1 MGKASISIA
10 IGALWNGQTQIDT
23 VTNSIQRMALNCA
36 KSSASTTQSLAIQG
50 EKWVTLGNQ
59 IHNAGTKIADVGDTL
74 TSAITVPMTKVGG
87 YCVDQAVSF
96 DTAIAN
102 LRKTSDLTAD
112 QLDALGQ
119 AAIDAS
125 QKQPVDAATIVN
137 IEALGAQ
144 LGVADDNLQSFAQTV
159 SGLDIATNMDADTAA
174 TEMAR
179 FANITGMS
187 ETEFSNYGS
196 TIVAIGNNMATTES
210 EVSNLAQRFA
220 SAGTAAGMSQADILG
235 VSGALS
241 SLGVKAEMGGSAL
254 SQTVNAIGV
263 AVSNGGDDLQAF
275 ADKAGMSAD
284 EFAAAWRDDAAGTL
298 NTLVE
303 NMGKSVAAG
312 EDVNVMLS
320 DLGITG
326 IRQSDVMRRLIDS
339 TEAVTGK
346 QSVLASA
353 LDLSRSA
360 WEENTALQTEVD
372 QRNESMQSR
381 LDVLKNKVNAVAIE
395 VGTPLTEALIDAMDA
410 LQPLF
415 QGVADAAQAFADMD
429 EEDQKAILSLAG
441 VVTAAGPVLSTVGR
455 LVQGIGN
462 VNAEWGKAQEKAAIY
477 GDALNTVDG
486 SLMRNYASSK
496 EMAAQLGS
504 VQNAAAKAAGG
515 ADKYVSAWEGMT
527 DSAKVV
533 RDTTTKIDALSEKQK
548 GLGEESVK
556 AKSKIEKQIGALEEQ
571 RNTAKKAYE
580 DNATLVTAWSKSS
593 SEATKAADGIGYLSD
608 SLERVK
614 TGTTDTAQKMQAVA
628 QSTSGIKG
636 AASKAGDAL
645 ANMES
650 KAGQAASNIGS
661 GLSNGMK
668 LAASSALDMA
678 KNFAVGALQAG
689 AVSLAIAGVTF
700 VVGKLVDYY
709 QKQKE
714 RSDNLA
720 KATDGLTEAT
730 NKSIKAATDQSVAY
744 EDSKT
749 SLYDA
754 RDAVDKAVES
764 QARLVDSIG
773 STNTEASA
781 QMGQLQAA
789 YSVIKEYAN
798 QTGLSTQEQG
808 KLKAA
813 VDTFNGIAG
822 TSIDVI
828 DAENGKLAENGEA
841 IDNVTT
847 KLGGY
852 VQQKLEQIRLEAYQD
867 RLKEL
872 YEQQAVDIQALA
884 TAQKAYNDEMASI
897 GDKDTY
903 IQNYIDKYKELN
915 PLVDISA
922 EKLQEMA
929 EKAYDNATASA
940 YANSGIEDAQSALE
954 TLNGSIEITEAAMG
968 ATASA
973 TDGLSNSVQTWA
985 QANVAITSSCEGAG
999 KDLQQF
1005 SQDLADTGL
1014 STEQLKDITDEQ
1026 WTQIVAAYD
1035 GNSKSIVDAL
1045 DGLGIDMGDSGDRAV
1060 RALADAMLSGRD
1072 GVTDSASQLIQ
1083 AAESGDWS
1091 GLSAAMQEHGIHIPE
1106 ELATALSSNS
1116 GAPSEAASRMLS
1128 LVALKLA
1135 GGDVDKAAEI
1145 LGGDIDAGLA
1155 EGIQNGTLSE
1165 EEAATLGDDVLAASK
1180 ESLDSHS
1187 PSVKFE
1193 ELGADV
1199 DAGLANGIDGNASGP
1214 TTSAYNLGQAV
1225 IDGVG
1230 DLVSRLTDVGSQ
1242 SGSGFSNGI
1251 LGWSGSAQE
1260 SGAALRQGA
1269 EGGVDGTAGTLS
1281 TEGTSA
1287 GRLFSGGISSFVGSA
1302 TSAAG
1307 RMFSGVVGATSGTP
1321 GKLGGFGSSAGS
1333 LFSGGISSFV
1343 GSATSAAGRL
1353 FSGVV
1358 GATSGTPDRLGGFGS
1373 SASGNFASGIG
1384 ANAYAV
1390 TRQANAIANNA
1401 MQAGNYGNSYEWGT
1415 HLGENFASG
1424 ISARLGWVAQAAR
1437 NIANTAASILH
1448 FSVPR
1453 EGPWSGS
1460 ERGGVTSGMH
1470 LAENFASGM
1479 MRGVPEVER
1488 AAMAVASAS
1497 QVPVPSL
1504 GARALGAGGSKY
1516 GDLGRTIGYGST
1528 TNNWNLTINGAQL
1541 QGASPRAQELIGE
1554 LFGEFGL
1561 VADMGV

>member
-36 KSSASTTQSLAIQG
+36 KSSVSTTQSLAIQG
-50 EKWVTLGNQ
+50 EKWVNLGDQ

-87 YCVDQAVSF
+87 YCVDQAVNF

-102 LRKTSDLTAD
+102 LRKTSNLTAD

-125 QKQPVDAATIVN
+125 QQQPVDAATIVN

-144 LGVADDNLQSFAQTV
+144 LGVADENLQSFAQTV

-187 ETEFSNYGS
+187 EAEFSNYGS

-298 NTLVE
+298 NALVE

-353 LDLSRSA
+353 LDLSRGA

-429 EEDQKAILSLAG
+429 EEDQRTILSLAG

-462 VNAEWGKAQEKAAIY
+462 VNTEWGKAQEKAAIY

-486 SLMRNYASSK
+486 HQMRNYASSK

-527 DSAKVV
+527 DSAKIV
-533 RDTTTKIDALSEKQK
+533 RDNEVKIGALRDKQQS
-548 GLGEESVK
+548 LGEESVK
-556 AKSKIEKQIGALEEQ
+556 AKAKIEKQIGALQEQ
-571 RNTAKKAYE
+571 SDAARDAYE
-580 DNATLVTAWSKSS
+580 KNASLVTAWSKSS
-593 SEATKAADGIGYLSD
+593 SEAEKAASGINGLSD
-608 SLERVK
+608 SLEKVK
-614 TGTTDTAQKMQAVA
+614 SGTTDTAKQLEAVSKSA
-628 QSTSGIKG
+628 GGIKG
-636 AASKAGDAL
+636 AAGNAGNALKDMASKAGEATS
-645 ANMES
+645 AF
-650 KAGQAASNIGS
+650 GS
-661 GLSNGMK
+661 GLSNGIK

-689 AVSLAIAGVTF
+689 AVSLAIAGVSAA
-700 VVGKLVDYY
+700 VGFLVTNF
-709 QKQKE
+709 QETQQRAE
-714 RSDNLA
+714 NLE

-730 NKSIKAATDQSVAY
+730 NKSIKAAQDQSIEY
-744 EDSKT
+744 EGT
-749 SLYDA
+749 SISMDEA
-754 RDAVDKAVES
+754 RDAVDKATES
-764 QARLVDSIG
+764 QAKLVDSIN
-773 STNTEASA
+773 SSNSEASA

-789 YSVIKEYAN
+789 YGVIKEYAN
-798 QTGLSTQEQG
+798 QSDLSTEAQG
-808 KLKAA
+808 RLKAA
-813 VDTFNGIAG
+813 VDTFNSICG
-822 TSIDVI
+822 TQIEVT
-828 DAENGKLAENGEA
+828 DAANGKLAENGEA
-841 IDNVTT
+841 IDNVST
-847 KLGGY
+847 KLGDY
-852 VQQKLEQIRLEAYQD
+852 VQKKIEQIKIDAYQD
-867 RLKEL
+867 RLTEL
-872 YEQQAVDIQALA
+872 YKQQADDIQAV
-884 TAQKAYNDEMASI
+884 TEAQIAYNQEME
-897 GDKDTY
+897 GMNDKLDAY
-903 IQNYIDKYKELN
+903 IESCKRSGSEAT
-915 PLVDISA
+915 PEMISA
-922 EKLQEMA
+922 WEEAYESNARLSSGLGDA
-929 EKAYDNATASA
+929 EQN
-940 YANSGIEDAQSALE
+940 LE
-954 TLNGSIEITEAAMG
+954 SINGAITTTEAEMG
-968 ATASA
+968 ATAA
-973 TDGLSNSVQTWA
+973 AADGLSNSVETFA
-985 QANVAITSSCEGAG
+985 QSNSYIQSACEGANV
-999 KDLQQF
+999 DLQQF
-1005 SQDLADTGL
+1005 SKSLADTGI
-1014 STEQLKDITDEQ
+1014 SVDDLKNVNDED
-1026 WTQIVAAYD
+1026 WIQILASYD
-1035 GNSKSIVDAL
+1035 SNSQSIVDTL
-1045 DGLGIDMGDSGDRAV
+1045 TGLGYSMGDCGDRAV
-1060 RALADAMLSGRD
+1060 NALADGLLSGQND
-1072 GVTDSASQLIQ
+1072 VGDAASQLIQ
-1083 AAESGDWS
+1083 SANAGDWS
-1091 GLSAAMQEHGIHIPE
+1091 GLVSQMRDHGFDVPE

-1128 LVALKLA
+1128 IVALKLA

-1155 EGIQNGTLSE
+1155 DGIKNGTLSE

-1180 ESLDSHS
+1180 DSLNSHS

-1199 DAGLANGIDGNASGP
+1199 DAGLANGIDGNTDGP
-1214 TTSAYNLGQAV
+1214 TTSASNLGQAV

-1230 DLVSRLTDVGSQ
+1230 DLVSKLTDVGSN
-1242 SGSGFSNGI
+1242 SGSGFANGI

-1260 SGAALRQGA
+1260 SGAALKAGA
-1269 EGGVDGTAGTLS
+1269 EGGVDGTAGALS

-1333 LFSGGISSFV
+1333 FFSSGLSSFV
-1343 GSATSAAGRL
+1343 GSATNAAGRL
-1353 FSGVV
+1353 YSGVV
-1358 GATSGTPDRLGGFGS
+1358 GATSGTPGKLGGFGS

>member
-1 MGKASISIA
+1 MGKASITIA
-10 IGALWNGQTQIDT
+10 IGALWNGQTQLDA
-23 VTNSIQRMALNCA
+23 VSNSISRMALNAA
-36 KSSASTTQSLAIQG
+36 KSSESTTRSLALQG
-50 EKWVTLGNQ
+50 ESWAGLGNQ
-59 IHNAGTKIADVGDTL
+59 IYDAGTKVAEVGDTL
-74 TSAITVPMTKVGG
+74 TTAITVPMTKVGG

-112 QLDALGQ
+112 QLDALGDS
-119 AAIDAS
+119 ALEAS

-144 LGVADDNLQSFAQTV
+144 LGVADDELESFSKTV

-179 FANITGMS
+179 FANITGMA
-187 ETEFSNYGS
+187 EDEFSNYGS

-210 EVSNLAQRFA
+210 DVSNLAQRFA

-235 VSGALS
+235 MSGALS

-284 EFAAAWRDDAAGTL
+284 EFAAAWRDDAAGTF

-303 NMGKSVAAG
+303 SMGKSVASG
-312 EDVNVMLS
+312 EDVNTMLS

-353 LDLSRSA
+353 LDLSRNA

-381 LDVLKNKVNAVAIE
+381 LDVLKNKVNAVAIT

-429 EEDQKAILSLAG
+429 EQDQRTVLSLAG
-441 VVTAAGPVLSTVGR
+441 VTTAAGPVLSVAGR

-462 VNAEWGKAQEKAAIY
+462 VNTMFGQSQEKAAIF

-486 SLMRNYASSK
+486 SQMRVYASSGD
-496 EMAAQLGS
+496 MASRLG
-504 VQNAAAKAAGG
+504 VAQNAAAKAAGG
-515 ADKYVSAWEGMT
+515 ADKYVHAWEGMT

-533 RDTTTKIDALSEKQK
+533 RDSTEKIQDLSMQLNLLGDGSDKASAKLK
-548 GLGEESVK
+548 G
-556 AKSKIEKQIGALEEQ
+556 QISALEGQ
-571 RNTAKKAYE
+571 RDAAKDAYE
-580 DNATLVTAWSKSS
+580 KNASLVTAWSKSTT
-593 SEATKAADGIGYLSD
+593 EAEKAADGIDGLTE
-608 SLERVK
+608 SLDRVK
-614 TGTTDTAQKMQAVA
+614 SG
-628 QSTSGIKG
+628 STSTAREIESVSKSAGGIKG

-661 GLSNGMK
+661 GLANGMK

-730 NKSIKAATDQSVAY
+730 NKSIKAAQDQGVAY
-744 EDSKT
+744 EGTKVSI
-749 SLYDA
+749 SEA
-754 RDAVDKAVES
+754 RDAVDKAIES
-764 QARLVDSIG
+764 QAKLADSINDG
-773 STNTEASA
+773 NASASA

-789 YSVIKEYAN
+789 YEVIKEYAN

-828 DAENGKLAENGEA
+828 DAENGKLAENGDA
-841 IDNVTT
+841 IENVSS
-847 KLGGY
+847 KLGEY

-867 RLKEL
+867 RLKTM
-872 YEQQAVDIQALA
+872 YEQQAEDIQALA
-884 TAQKAYNDEMASI
+884 TAQKAYNDEMDALGSKE
-897 GDKDTY
+897 DY
-903 IQNYIDKYKELN
+903 VSRYIDNYKGLYTQVKLTDDELR
-915 PLVDISA
+915 DIA
-922 EKLQEMA
+922 EST
-929 EKAYDNATASA
+929 YDNAEAAA
-940 YANSGIEDAQSALE
+940 YANSGLEDAKSNLDSI
-954 TLNGSIEITEAAMG
+954 NGSISITEAAMG
-968 ATASA
+968 AAAAA
-973 TDGLSNSVQTWA
+973 TDGLSDSVQTWA
-985 QANVAITSSCEGAG
+985 QSNEAISNACIGAG
-999 KDLQQF
+999 QDLQQF

-1014 STEQLKDITDEQ
+1014 STSQLKDITNDE
-1026 WTQIVAAYD
+1026 WAQIVAAYD
-1035 GNSKSIVDAL
+1035 RNSTSIIEAL
-1045 DGLGIDMGDSGDRAV
+1045 DGLGINMGDSGDRAV
-1060 RALADAMLSGRD
+1060 QALADALLSGRD
-1072 GVTDSASQLIQ
+1072 GVSGAEAELIQ
-1083 AAESGDWS
+1083 AAKSGDWA
-1091 GLSAAMQEHGIHIPE
+1091 GLAADMQEKGIHIPE
-1106 ELATALSSNS
+1106 DLADGLSSNS
-1116 GAPSEAASRMLS
+1116 GAPSEAANQMLS
-1128 LVALKLA
+1128 MVALKLA
-1135 GGDVDKAAEI
+1135 NGDVDKAAEI

-1165 EEAATLGDDVLAASK
+1165 EQASILGQDVIDKAK

-1193 ELGADV
+1193 EIGADV
-1199 DAGLANGIDGNASGP
+1199 DAGLANGIDGNSEGP
-1214 TTSAYNLGQAV
+1214 ATSAANLGQAV
-1225 IDGVG
+1225 VDGIG
-1230 DLVSRLTDVGSQ
+1230 DIVTSLTDIGSQ
-1242 SGSGFSNGI
+1242 SGSGFANGI

-1281 TEGTSA
+1281 YEGTSA
-1287 GRLFSGGISSFVGSA
+1287 GSLFSSGLSSFVGSA
-1302 TSAAG
+1302 ASAAG
-1307 RMFSGVVGATSGTP
+1307 RLYSGVVGATSGTP
-1321 GKLGGFGSSAGS
+1321 GM
-1333 LFSGGISSFV
+1333 
-1343 GSATSAAGRL
+1343 
-1353 FSGVV
+1353 
-1358 GATSGTPDRLGGFGS
+1358 LGGFGS
-1373 SASGNFASGIG
+1373 SASGNFASGLG

-1390 TRQANAIANNA
+1390 TQQANAIANNA
-1401 MQAGNYGNSYEWGT
+1401 MRAGNYGNSYEWGT
-1415 HLGENFASG
+1415 HLAGNFASG
-1424 ISARLGWVAQAAR
+1424 IRAGLGWVGEAASAIAQK
-1437 NIANTAASILH
+1437 AASILH
-1448 FSVPR
+1448 FSVPDQ
-1453 EGPWSGS
+1453 GPWSGS
-1460 ERGGVTSGMH
+1460 ERGGMTSGLH
-1470 LAENFASGM
+1470 LAQNIASGM
-1479 MRGVPEVER
+1479 MAGIPGVER
-1488 AAMAVASAS
+1488 AALSVAGAAT
-1497 QVPVPSL
+1497 VPVPTL
-1504 GARALGAGGSKY
+1504 GMRAVGAYGSKY
-1516 GDLGRTIGYGST
+1516 GDSGRTMGT
-1528 TNNWNLTINGAQL
+1528 VNNWNLTINGAQL
-1541 QGASPRAQELIGE
+1541 GSASPRAQQLIGE

-1561 VADMGV
+1561 SADMGV

>member
-1 MGKASISIA
+1 MGKASITIA
-10 IGALWNGQTQIDT
+10 VGALWNGQTQLDA
-23 VTNSIQRMALNCA
+23 VSNSISRMALNAA
-36 KSSASTTQSLAIQG
+36 KSSESTTQALALQG
-50 EKWVTLGNQ
+50 ESWVGLGNQ
-59 IHNAGTKIADVGDTL
+59 IYDAGTKIADVGDTL
-74 TSAITVPMTKVGG
+74 TTAITVPMTKVGG

-102 LRKTSDLTAD
+102 LRKTSDLTAG
-112 QLDALGQ
+112 QLDALGDS
-119 AAIDAS
+119 ALEAS

-144 LGVADDNLQSFAQTV
+144 LGVADDKLESFSKTV

-179 FANITGMS
+179 FANITGMAES
-187 ETEFSNYGS
+187 EFSNYGS
-196 TIVAIGNNMATTES
+196 TLVAIGNNMATTES
-210 EVSNLAQRFA
+210 ETSALAQRFA

-235 VSGALS
+235 MSGALS

-263 AVSNGGDDLQAF
+263 AVSEGGDDLQAF

-284 EFAAAWRDDAAGTL
+284 EFASAWRDDAAGTF

-303 NMGKSVAAG
+303 SMGKSVAAG
-312 EDVNVMLS
+312 EDVNSMLS

-326 IRQSDVMRRLIDS
+326 IRQSDVMRRLVDS

-346 QSVLASA
+346 QSVLAGA

-381 LDVLKNKVNAVAIE
+381 LDVLKNKVNAVAIT
-395 VGTPLTEALIDAMDA
+395 VGTPLTNALIDAMDA

-429 EEDQKAILSLAG
+429 EQDQRTVLSLAG
-441 VVTAAGPVLSTVGR
+441 VVTAAGPVLSVTGR

-462 VNAEWGKAQEKAAIY
+462 VNTMFGQSQEKAAIF

-486 SLMRNYASSK
+486 SQMRVYASSGD
-496 EMAAQLGS
+496 MASRLG
-504 VQNAAAKAAGG
+504 VAQNAAAKAAGG
-515 ADKYVSAWEGMT
+515 ADKYVHAWEGMT

-533 RDTTTKIDALSEKQK
+533 RDSTEKIQDLSLQLDL
-548 GLGEESVK
+548 LGDGSDK
-556 AKSKIEKQIGALEEQ
+556 AKAKLEGQISALEGQ
-571 RNTAKKAYE
+571 RDAAKDAYE
-580 DNATLVTAWSKSS
+580 KNATLVTAWSKSTT
-593 SEATKAADGIGYLSD
+593 EAEKAADGIEGLTE

-614 TGTTDTAQKMQAVA
+614 SGTTDTAKQIEAVSK
-628 QSTSGIKG
+628 STGGIKG

-645 ANMES
+645 
-650 KAGQAASNIGS
+650 K
-661 GLSNGMK
+661 GM
-668 LAASSALDMA
+668 ASSAGEAASTMKTGLVNSIKLTASSTLDMA
-678 KNFAVGALQAG
+678 KNFAAGALQAG
-689 AVSLAIAGVTF
+689 AIGLAITGVTF
-700 VVGKLVDYY
+700 VAGKLVDYY

-764 QARLVDSIG
+764 QARLVDSIS

-867 RLKEL
+867 RLKEM
-872 YEQQAVDIQALA
+872 YEQQAEDIQALA

-897 GDKDTY
+897 GGKETY

-954 TLNGSIEITEAAMG
+954 SLNGSIEITEAAMG
-968 ATASA
+968 AAASA

-1026 WTQIVAAYD
+1026 WAQIVAAYD
-1035 GNSKSIVDAL
+1035 ENSTSIIEAL

-1060 RALADAMLSGRD
+1060 QALADALLSGRD
-1072 GVTDSASQLIQ
+1072 GVSGAEAELIQ
-1083 AAESGDWS
+1083 AAKSGDWA
-1091 GLSAAMQEHGIHIPE
+1091 GLAADMQEKGIHIPE
-1106 ELATALSSNS
+1106 DLANGLSSNS

-1135 GGDVDKAAEI
+1135 NGDVYKAAEI

-1155 EGIQNGTLSE
+1155 QGIEDGTLSE
-1165 EEAATLGDDVLAASK
+1165 EEAATLGDDVLAAAK
-1180 ESLDSHS
+1180 DSLDSHS

-1199 DAGLANGIDGNASGP
+1199 DAGLANGIDGNTDGP
-1214 TTSAYNLGQAV
+1214 ATSAANLGQAV
-1225 IDGVG
+1225 IDGIG
-1230 DLVSRLTDVGSQ
+1230 DIVGSLTGIGSD
-1242 SGSGFSNGI
+1242 SGSGFANGI
-1251 LGWSGSAQE
+1251 LGWSGSAQD

-1281 TEGTSA
+1281 SEGT
-1287 GRLFSGGISSFVGSA
+1287 
-1302 TSAAG
+1302 
-1307 RMFSGVVGATSGTP
+1307 
-1321 GKLGGFGSSAGS
+1321 SAGS
-1333 LFSGGISSFV
+1333 LFSAGISSFV

-1353 FSGVV
+1353 YSGVV
-1358 GATSGTPDRLGGFGS
+1358 GATSGTPDKLGGFGS

-1390 TRQANAIANNA
+1390 LAQANAIASNA
-1401 MQAGNYGNSYEWGT
+1401 MKAGNYGNSYVWGT
-1415 HLGENFASG
+1415 HLAGNFASG
-1424 ISARLGWVAQAAR
+1424 ISAGLGWVSEAAR
-1437 NIANTAASILH
+1437 GIANAAASILH
-1448 FSVPR
+1448 FSVPDQ
-1453 EGPWSGS
+1453 GPWSGS
-1460 ERGGVTSGMH
+1460 ERGGMTSGLH
-1470 LAENFASGM
+1470 LAQNIASGM
-1479 MRGVPEVER
+1479 MAGIPGVER
-1488 AAMAVASAS
+1488 AALSVASAAA
-1497 QVPVPSL
+1497 VPVPTL
-1504 GARALGAGGSKY
+1504 GMRAVGAYGSKY
-1516 GDLGRTIGYGST
+1516 GDPGRTMGT
-1528 TNNWNLTINGAQL
+1528 VNNWNLTINGARL
-1541 QGASPRAQELIGE
+1541 GGASPRAQQLIGE

-1561 VADMGV
+1561 SADMGV

>member
-36 KSSASTTQSLAIQG
+36 KSSVSTTQSLAIQG
-50 EKWVTLGNQ
+50 EKWVNLGDQ

-87 YCVDQAVSF
+87 YCVDQAVNF

-102 LRKTSDLTAD
+102 LRKTSNLTAD

-125 QKQPVDAATIVN
+125 QQQPVDAATIVN

-144 LGVADDNLQSFAQTV
+144 LGVADENLQSFAQTV

-187 ETEFSNYGS
+187 EAEFSNYGS

-312 EDVNVMLS
+312 DDVNVMLS

-353 LDLSRSA
+353 LDLSRGA

-429 EEDQKAILSLAG
+429 EEDQRTILSLAG

-462 VNAEWGKAQEKAAIY
+462 VNTEWGKAQEKAAIY

-486 SLMRNYASSK
+486 HQMRNYASSK

-533 RDTTTKIDALSEKQK
+533 RDNDEKIKALSERYDS
-548 GLGEESVK
+548 LGDKSVK
-556 AKSKIEKQIGALEEQ
+556 AKDKIKKQIDALQEQ
-571 RNTAKKAYE
+571 RDTAQKAYE
-580 DNATLVTAWSKSS
+580 DNASLVTAWSKSS
-593 SEATKAADGIGYLSD
+593 SEAEKAASGIDGLSD
-608 SLERVK
+608 SLEKVK
-614 TGTTDTAQKMQAVA
+614 AGTTDTAQKMQAVA

-636 AASKAGDAL
+636 AATNAGNALKDMASKAGEATS
-645 ANMES
+645 AF
-650 KAGQAASNIGS
+650 GS
-661 GLSNGMK
+661 GLSNGIK

-689 AVSLAIAGVTF
+689 AVSLAIAGISAAVGFLVTNF
-700 VVGKLVDYY
+700 
-709 QKQKE
+709 QETQQRAE
-714 RSDNLA
+714 NLE

-730 NKSIKAATDQSVAY
+730 NKSIKAAQDQSIEY
-744 EDSKT
+744 EGT
-749 SLYDA
+749 SISMDEA
-754 RDAVDKAVES
+754 RDAVDKATES
-764 QARLVDSIG
+764 QAKLVDSIN
-773 STNTEASA
+773 SSNSEASA

-789 YSVIKEYAN
+789 YGVIKEYAN
-798 QTGLSTQEQG
+798 QSDLSTEAQG
-808 KLKAA
+808 RLKAA
-813 VDTFNGIAG
+813 VDTFNSICG
-822 TSIDVI
+822 TQIEVT
-828 DAENGKLAENGEA
+828 DASSGKLAENGEA

-847 KLGGY
+847 KLGDY
-852 VQQKLEQIRLEAYQD
+852 VEKKIEQIKIDAYQE
-867 RLKEL
+867 RLTDL
-872 YEQQAVDIQALA
+872 YKQQADDIQALA
-884 TAQKAYNDEMASI
+884 EAQAAYNQKMDEY
-897 GDKDTY
+897 GDKEQF
-903 IQNYIDKYKELN
+903 IQDYIDKYGQY
-915 PLVDISA
+915 ST
-922 EKLQEMA
+922 
-929 EKAYDNATASA
+929 NARQAA
-940 YANSGIEDAQSALE
+940 EDAWKANEAEAARSSGLNTAKENLDK
-954 TLNGSIEITEAAMG
+954 LNGAITTTEAAMG
-968 ATASA
+968 AATTAA
-973 TDGLSNSVQTWA
+973 DGLSNSVQTWA
-985 QANVAITSSCEGAG
+985 QGNVAISNACIGA
-999 KDLQQF
+999 KQDLDQF
-1005 SQDLADTGL
+1005 SQSLADTGV
-1014 STEQLKDITDEQ
+1014 STKALKDVSDES
-1026 WTQIVAAYD
+1026 WAQIVAGYD
-1035 GNSKSIVDAL
+1035 GQTSTLVTL
-1045 DGLGIDMGDSGDRAV
+1045 LTQFGVDMGDCGDRAV
-1060 RALADAMLSGRD
+1060 NALAENLLSGKE
-1072 GVTDSASQLIQ
+1072 GVADSASQLIQ

-1091 GLSAAMQEHGIHIPE
+1091 GLSAAMQEHGIDIPE
-1106 ELATALSSNS
+1106 ELATALESNS

-1155 EGIQNGTLSE
+1155 QGIRDGTLSE

-1180 ESLDSHS
+1180 ESLNSHS

-1199 DAGLANGIDGNASGP
+1199 DAGLANGIDGNADGP

-1260 SGAALRQGA
+1260 SGAALKAGA
-1269 EGGVDGTAGTLS
+1269 EGGVDGTSSTLS

-1287 GRLFSGGISSFVGSA
+1287 GR
-1302 TSAAG
+1302 
-1307 RMFSGVVGATSGTP
+1307 
-1321 GKLGGFGSSAGS
+1321 

-1358 GATSGTPDRLGGFGS
+1358 GATSGTPGKLGGFGSSAGSLFSAGVSSFVGSATNAAGRLFSGVVGATSGTPDKLSRFGS

-1401 MQAGNYGNSYEWGT
+1401 MKAGNYGNSYEWGT

-1437 NIANTAASILH
+1437 NIANTAANILH

-1488 AAMAVASAS
+1488 AAMAVAGAS

-1504 GARALGAGGSKY
+1504 GARAVGVGGSKY
-1516 GDLGRTIGYGST
+1516 GDQGRTIGSGPT